1 MAVTVAF
8 TADAHGRQRVGKQK
22 VYEGRLTLTGTYDT
36 GGVAVVA
43 SNFGLTRLDSLRVN
57 SAWEGAE
64 SYTAIWDSTNGKIK
78 LGWSP
83 AHTHTENT
91 AATYTQNATT
101 AASTAAVLSEIANTT
116 DVSNVLLDIT
126 VKGA

>member
-1 MAVTVAF
+1 MAVTVTFAH
-8 TADAHGRQRVGKQK
+8 DAGSPQRVGRQK
-22 VYEGRLTLTGTYDT
+22 VHEGRLTLTGTYAT
-36 GGVAVVA
+36 GGFAVVA
-43 SNFGLTRLDSLRVN
+43 SDFGLTRLDSLRVN

-64 SYTAIWDSTNGKIK
+64 SYTAIWDSTNSKIK

-91 AATYTQNATT
+91 AAIYTQNATT